1 MMKLLK
7 KAAVAGFAKKAYDA
21 WKQKN
26 ARSGSPKSTY
36 R

>member
-26 ARSGSPKSTY
+26 SRGTSPKSSY